1 MRDVQIHA
9 SAIVETDRI
18 GPRTRVWAFAHVL
31 AGAVIGADCN
41 IGGHTFVESGAII
54 GNGVTI
60 KNNNSIWSGI
70 TIDDGAFIGPA
81 VVFTNDRHP
90 RSRGL
95 PEAARR
101 YERDDWLLP
110 TRVGRGSTVGA
121 GAIVLAGHTIGPYAT
136 VAAGAVVTR
145 DVPAH
150 TLVAGQPAR
159 PRGWMCCCGLPLRSS
174 ADVAVCPGCGLAYTR
189 RSDGTWRLDTEGAA
203 G

>member
-31 AGAVIGADCN
+31 AGAVIGTDCN
-41 IGGHTFVESGAII
+41 IGSHTFVESGAII

-95 PEAARR
+95 PEAAQR

-121 GAIVLAGHTIGPYAT
+121 GAIVLPGRTIGPYAT

-145 DVPAH
+145 DVPAY

-159 PRGWMCCCGLPLRSS
+159 PRGWMCCCGLPLRSA
-174 ADVAVCPGCGLAYTR
+174 ADDAVCRGCGLAYTR
-189 RSDGTWRLDTEGAA
+189 GGDGIRRLDTRGAA